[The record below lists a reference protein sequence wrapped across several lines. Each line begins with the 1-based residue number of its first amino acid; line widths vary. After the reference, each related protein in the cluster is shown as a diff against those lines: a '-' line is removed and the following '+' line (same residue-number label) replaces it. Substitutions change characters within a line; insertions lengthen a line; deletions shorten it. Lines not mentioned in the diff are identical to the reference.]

1 MAYRTYL
8 RGAAFAVSSGVTSD
22 SLRHTLV
29 VAGLSFAVGALSAL
43 GLQWHQRELTKLPV
57 QVPTATAAEI
67 AALEASAAESPFR
80 TTVAS
85 TAKATTGT
93 SDSPTIETLRGR
105 KLAVPVDGIDRD
117 DLLDTFPDARGQRSH
132 EAIDIIAPR
141 RTPVVAADDG
151 RIVKLFSSKAGG
163 LTIYM
168 FDPSETFC
176 YYYAHLEGYA
186 PELKEGQVVRKDDVI
201 GYVGTSGNAPPNT
214 PHLHF
219 AIFRLTP
226 ERQWWEGEPINPYPL
241 LR

>member
-1 MAYRTYL
+1 M
-8 RGAAFAVSSGVTSD
+8 
-22 SLRHTLV
+22 RHTLG
-29 VAGLSFAVGALSAL
+29 VAGLSFTLGALSAL
-43 GLQWHQRELTKLPV
+43 GLEWHQGKQPKTPV
-57 QVPTATAAEI
+57 HVMSATEAEI
-67 AALEASAAESPFR
+67 AALEASAAESPFS
-80 TTVAS
+80 TTATS
-85 TAKATTGT
+85 QPGATTGT
-93 SDSPTIETLRGR
+93 SGSPTIHTLHDR
-105 KLAVPVDGIDRD
+105 KLAVPVEGVDRD

-168 FDPSETFC
+168 FDPSEAFC
-176 YYYAHLEGYA
+176 YYYAHLQGYA
-186 PELKEGQVVRKDDVI
+186 PGLKEGQVVRKDDVI
-201 GYVGTSGNAPPNT
+201 GYVGTSGNAPPDT

-226 ERQWWEGEPINPYPL
+226 ERQWWKGEPINPYPL